1 MKRNRK
7 LGYATVA
14 ILSAVK
20 SGSRFGLEVIESTG
34 LTSGTVYPTLG
45 RLTDRGFLVGQW
57 EPETEAREG
66 GRPPRRYYEITPEG
80 HVALAKAAA
89 ELVSLAAAA
98 AEPKPAGGGA

>member
-14 ILSAVK
+14 ILTAIK
-20 SGSRFGLEVIESTG
+20 SGNRFGLEIIENTG

-57 EPETEAREG
+57 EPETEAREE
-66 GRPPRRYYEITPEG
+66 GRPPRRYYEITPDG
-80 HVALAKAAA
+80 HTALTKAVA
-89 ELVSLAAAA
+89 ELVSLTAAAV
-98 AEPKPAGGGA
+98 EPRPADGGA